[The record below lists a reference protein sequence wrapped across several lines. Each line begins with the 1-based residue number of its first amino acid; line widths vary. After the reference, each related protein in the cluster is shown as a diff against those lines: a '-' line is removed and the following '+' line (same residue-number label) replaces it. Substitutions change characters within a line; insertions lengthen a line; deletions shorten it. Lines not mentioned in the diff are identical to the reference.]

1 MAAMPW
7 CVSCNKFL
15 TPSTV
20 RPDATCPKC
29 GKVVERGLIPGMTRP
44 ADEAPPA
51 VPWHL
56 KLVGAATRD
65 LPRATASCS
74 SSTGCCTASAAP
86 TRAGTSAAGHFLQV
100 VGALPSEAER
110 DELGVRVPGPACAG
124 GSRRATNQS
133 S

>member
-1 MAAMPW
+1 MAPMPW
-7 CVSCNKFL
+7 CVTCNRFL

-56 KLVGAATRD
+56 KLLGAALAVYLGYR
-65 LPRATASCS
+65 
-74 SSTGCCTASAAP
+74 
-86 TRAGTSAAGHFLQV
+86 FLQLIDWV
-100 VGALPSEAER
+100 LHR
-110 DELGVRVPGPACAG
+110 
-124 GSRRATNQS
+124 
-133 S
+133 